1 MRKEYQHF
9 KLKRAH
15 ARTLQHTLRGMRTR
29 NAYRVVR
36 EKTKLLQSAALVKLA
51 RMRAEELKSSPADY
65 SKILRRDAGAL
76 DEMVNEETGEKISLS
91 QSVALSLMLK
101 DKGDGQLGQREYAT
115 RLREMSAAE
124 RNELAQRAGDLA
136 SAPEDL
142 IAEASIEQLTS
153 TVLASMLWQ
162 RAGAH
167 VRLPTADAPPFTISR
182 DPRGCLFACA
192 GARRGEAAEARRDG
206 VQLPAIRSPRKRAG
220 IAGVGG
226 RGARARRAHRERRA
240 R

>member
-101 DKGDGQLGQREYAT
+101 DKGDGQLGQREYA
-115 RLREMSAAE
+115 
-124 RNELAQRAGDLA
+124 
-136 SAPEDL
+136 
-142 IAEASIEQLTS
+142 
-153 TVLASMLWQ
+153 
-162 RAGAH
+162 H
-167 VRLPTADAPPFTISR
+167 
-182 DPRGCLFACA
+182 GC
-192 GARRGEAAEARRDG
+192 AR
-206 VQLPAIRSPRKRAG
+206 
-220 IAGVGG
+220 
-226 RGARARRAHRERRA
+226 
-240 R
+240 